1 MPCREPETPALRD
14 MRPRRQW
21 IKWVLLH
28 HAGPRNC
35 RQGNCS
41 RYSLLFKDCPALLDC
56 SGRQVFGKRQGD
68 GNFFRPPNISF
79 IGILLLALEV
89 VYALRADAAT

>member
-1 MPCREPETPALRD
+1 M
-14 MRPRRQW
+14 
-21 IKWVLLH
+21 
-28 HAGPRNC
+28 
-35 RQGNCS
+35 
-41 RYSLLFKDCPALLDC
+41 LFKDCPALLDC

-89 VYALRADAAT
+89 VYALRADAATLVRAQLLSAVAEAAARCIFC